1 MRSDRHG
8 ASEQWSEESNGPRE
22 GYQVHGW
29 PNSAQC
35 FLNSFARERNFVRNF
50 LLICA
55 TNGSS
60 SECLVCKTV
69 HLASHQEK
77 AFMAR
82 TESKESYEKLRRREE
97 PCGRRRAF
105 SFLTR
110 EASEERTRLG
120 REASQKRTRL
130 GLFCF
135 FSFFFEQT
143 RLVFFVLKF
152 RLAEGA
158 SGT

>member
-60 SECLVCKTV
+60 SKCLVCKTV

-82 TESKESYEKLRRREE
+82 TESKESYEKLRRRERGALRE
-97 PCGRRRAF
+97 TTSLQFPYERSFRGKNKARERSFTEEDAF
-105 SFLTR
+105 
-110 EASEERTRLG
+110 RLV
-120 REASQKRTRL
+120 L
-130 GLFCF
+130 
-135 FSFFFEQT
+135 FFF
-143 RLVFFVLKF
+143 FFLFFLNKRV
-152 RLAEGA
+152 
-158 SGT
+158 